1 MDETNQPEDED
12 KDEEKYRIDNLHKVL
27 AEINLPVTA
36 TLFQAPGLAF
46 SYRSLLLS
54 EWNTLIGRD
63 LS

>member
-1 MDETNQPEDED
+1 MDETNQPEYED
-12 KDEEKYRIDNLHKVL
+12 KDEEKYRVDNLHKVL

-36 TLFQAPGLAF
+36 ALFQAPGLAF
-46 SYRSLLLS
+46 SDRSLLLS

>member
-36 TLFQAPGLAF
+36 TLFKAPGLAF